1 MYLKDIIRV
10 VYLKDIIRGEII
22 MNIEAFKNMSDS
34 LRMYHRIT
42 NDKYTDLNENIKDKN
57 ILEKMYVDILPN
69 NGVLEKILERGTTFL
84 VGQRGTGKS
93 TIIAMAQD
101 KIAKEKKDLN
111 IYINAKTIYKTSQ
124 LNTPVYG
131 DVGDTVFTRDEI
143 FKLMFLKNS
152 IQELCK
158 SMIEELKAEKSSF
171 LESVFKN
178 NNRNH
183 QVEELIQEIQELL
196 ESEDFQ
202 VIDKVI
208 SKNENLENKD
218 VIVGELK
225 GSLTDF
231 GAVLNGT
238 KENGRSVSSN
248 YTVARYFNF
257 SKIIN
262 KFLEVLDICKRK
274 GIYIFIDD
282 YSELNVDERTI
293 FMNELIAPLY
303 HVGVDKIFLKIA
315 CYPNRLSP
323 INLDTQKYTVMSIDF
338 YEVYG
343 IDKNITSTEKEAQDF
358 VKRLLENA
366 CSIFADC
373 KPEEYFD
380 LSNNTMEDYYDVLY
394 KICMNIPRV
403 LGHILN
409 TCFIKRINCN
419 KLINMTTLNEA
430 SLKYYHEHV
439 EQEMNNKLNSSDV
452 DKEMKVNIFVQQKL
466 IQEILVLAKRN
477 KTELTQSNNG
487 YFNNYSEVPT
497 SHFRTNVANDI
508 YFEELAFYGFVH
520 KINEIAD
527 KGKKIDGKNINTSLY
542 AIDYGAC
549 IDEKIGY
556 GRPDDVDTKYYQQRA
571 FLYDECIIKV
581 LKENKKIVCNN
592 PNCKAEY
599 PIEKLELFREFG
611 MRCQKCT
618 PGICEVKFDENLIGI
633 AQKTY
638 ENAIWTQQE
647 MDIIYAIYNMED
659 EVDMTFYANQISGEI
674 DLSSYIIAA
683 RCRELISSSYIYRE
697 ENVTPY
703 KYGLTVR
710 SREYIKSLSNA

>member
-1 MYLKDIIRV
+1 
-10 VYLKDIIRGEII
+10 

-42 NDKYTDLNENIKDKN
+42 NEKYADFGENVKGKN
-57 ILEKMYVDILPN
+57 ILENMYVDILPN
-69 NGVLEKILERGTTFL
+69 NGVLEKLLERGTTFL

-93 TIIAMAQD
+93 TIIAMAQNR
-101 KIAKEKKDLN
+101 IAKEKKDLN
-111 IYINAKTIYKTSQ
+111 IYINAKTIYKASQ
-124 LNTPVYG
+124 LNAPNYG
-131 DVGDTVFTRDEI
+131 EVGNTVFTKEEI
-143 FKLMFLKNS
+143 FKLVFLKNS

-158 SMIEELKAEKSSF
+158 SMIDELKAEKSNLF
-171 LESVFKN
+171 ENVFRN
-178 NNRNH
+178 SNRNH
-183 QVEELIQEIQELL
+183 QVEDLIQEIQELL
-196 ESEDFQ
+196 KSEDFQ

-208 SKNENLENKD
+208 SKSENLENKD
-218 VIVGELK
+218 IVVGELK
-225 GSLTDF
+225 CSLSGI
-231 GAVLNGT
+231 GANVNGT
-238 KENGRSVSSN
+238 KENGQRISSN

-262 KFLEVLDICKRK
+262 KFLEVLGICKRK

-282 YSELNVDERTI
+282 YSELNADERTI

-343 IDKNITSTEKEAQDF
+343 IDKTITSTEKEAKDF
-358 VKRLLENA
+358 IKRLLENS
-366 CSIFADC
+366 CSVFANC

-380 LSNNTMEDYYDVLY
+380 LSNNTMDEYYDILY

-430 SLKYYHEHV
+430 SLKYYHEHI
-439 EQEMNNKLNSSDV
+439 EQEMNNKLNSMDV
-452 DKEMKVNIFVQQKL
+452 DREMKVNIFVQQKL
-466 IQEILVLAKRN
+466 IQEIYSLAKRN
-477 KTELTQSNNG
+477 KTELTRSNNG
-487 YFNNYSEVPT
+487 YFNHYLEVPT
-497 SHFRTNVANDI
+497 SHFRTNVANDL
-508 YFEELAFYGFVH
+508 YFEELSFYGFVH
-520 KINEIAD
+520 KVNEIAD
-527 KGKKIDGKNINTSLY
+527 KGRKIDGKNINTSLY

-556 GRPDDVDTKYYQQRA
+556 GKPEDVDTKYYQQRA

-581 LKENKKIVCNN
+581 LKDNKKIVCNN

-599 PIEKLELFREFG
+599 PIEKLEVFREFG
-611 MRCQKCT
+611 MRCQKCM
-618 PGICEVKFDENLIGI
+618 PGICEVKFDESLLSV

-647 MDIIYAIYNMED
+647 MDIIYAIYNMEND
-659 EVDMTFYANQISGEI
+659 TEKTFYAHQISGEI
-674 DLSSYIIAA
+674 DVSSYIIAA
-683 RCRELISSSYIYRE
+683 RCKELISSSYIIRE
-697 ENVTPY
+697 GSATPY
-703 KYGLTVR
+703 KYGLTDR
-710 SREYIKSLSNA
+710 SREYIKT